1 MTPTTRKQLI
11 DFIIQA
17 LRRIDDEKVI
27 NTYYFILE
35 MR

>member
-1 MTPTTRKQLI
+1 MTSTTRKQLI

-17 LRRIDDEKVI
+17 LHRIDDEKVVS
-27 NTYYFILE
+27 TYYFILE